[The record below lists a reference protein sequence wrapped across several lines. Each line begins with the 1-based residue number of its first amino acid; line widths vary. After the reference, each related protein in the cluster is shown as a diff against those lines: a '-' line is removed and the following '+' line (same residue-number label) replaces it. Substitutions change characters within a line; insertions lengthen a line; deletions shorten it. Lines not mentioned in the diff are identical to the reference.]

1 MRTLIAGGG
10 GFIGL
15 NIAEALLRA
24 GRETVLFDRAVPQE
38 ALTELRAIG
47 PACTVVTGDVR
58 DAAQVTAAFADGI
71 DSVVYGAAITADAAR
86 DAAEPEMIIDINLTG
101 LVRVLRAARDA
112 GVRRVI
118 NLSSG
123 SALGAA
129 AFPAG
134 GGLLDEN
141 VLPDPHA
148 MYGITKFASERVAA
162 RLADLWKLDVR
173 SVRLSAA
180 FGPWERL
187 TGVRSTMSP
196 QFQIALRAL
205 AGATAVL
212 ERPCLRDWIYA
223 PDIAQAAL
231 RLIEAPAPR
240 HALYNFSTGVNY
252 AALEWGEALAAAMPG
267 SGFGC
272 RLARAGE
279 SGNVALHGPADRASM
294 ATRRAD
300 SDLGFTATWGMDA
313 SAKHYADWMRSHAWC
328 FEAHENGRET

>member
-1 MRTLIAGGG
+1 MRTLIVGGG

-24 GRETVLFDRAVPQE
+24 GREAVLFDRSVPE
-38 ALTELRAIG
+38 AALAKLCTIG
-47 PACTVVTGDVR
+47 PACTVFTGDVR
-58 DAAQVTAAFADGI
+58 DAAQVAAAFTGSI
-71 DSVVYGAAITADAAR
+71 DSVVYGAAVTADAVR
-86 DAAEPEMIIDINLTG
+86 DAADPEMIIDINLTG

-129 AFPAG
+129 AFRAA
-134 GGLLDEN
+134 GGLLDET
-141 VLPDPHA
+141 VLPDPQVL
-148 MYGITKFASERVAA
+148 YGITKFASERVAA
-162 RLADLWKLDVR
+162 RLADLWRLDVR
-173 SVRLSAA
+173 SVRLSTA
-180 FGPWERL
+180 FGAWERL

-196 QFQIALRAL
+196 QFQIALLAR

-231 RLIEAPAPR
+231 RLIEAPAPA
-240 HALYNFSTGVNY
+240 HALYNFSTGVTY
-252 AALEWGEALAAAMPG
+252 SALGWAEALAAAMPG

-279 SGNVALHGPADRASM
+279 SGNVVLHGPVDRASM
-294 ATRRAD
+294 ATERAT
-300 SDLGFTATWGMDA
+300 SDLGFTAAWGMEA
-313 SAKHYADWMRSHAWC
+313 SARHYAEWMRSHPWC
-328 FEAHENGRET
+328 FEAP

>member
-1 MRTLIAGGG
+1 MRTLIVGGG

-24 GRETVLFDRAVPQE
+24 GREAVLFDRSVPE
-38 ALTELRAIG
+38 AALAELCAIG
-47 PACTVVTGDVR
+47 PACTVFTGDVR
-58 DAAQVTAAFADGI
+58 DAAQVTAAFTGGI
-71 DSVVYGAAITADAAR
+71 DSVVYGAAVTADAVR
-86 DAAEPEMIIDINLTG
+86 DAADPEMIIDINMTG

-129 AFPAG
+129 AFPAA
-134 GGLLDEN
+134 GGLLDEG
-141 VLPDPHA
+141 VLPDPQV
-148 MYGITKFASERVAA
+148 MYGITKYASERVAA
-162 RLADLWKLDVR
+162 RLADLWRLDVR
-173 SVRLSAA
+173 SVRLSTA

-196 QFQIALRAL
+196 QFQIALLAR

-231 RLIEAPAPR
+231 RLIEAPAPA
-240 HALYNFSTGVNY
+240 HALYNFSTGVTY
-252 AALEWGEALAAAMPG
+252 SALAWAAALAAAMPG
-267 SGFGC
+267 SRFGC

-279 SGNVALHGPADRASM
+279 SGNVALHGPVDRASM
-294 ATRRAD
+294 ATERAT
-300 SDLGFTATWGMDA
+300 SDLGFTAAWGMEA
-313 SAKHYADWMRSHAWC
+313 SARHYAEWMRSHPWC
-328 FEAHENGRET
+328 FEAP

>member
-1 MRTLIAGGG
+1 MRTLIVGGG

-24 GRETVLFDRAVPQE
+24 GREAVLFDRSVPE
-38 ALTELRAIG
+38 KALAKLCTID
-47 PACTVVTGDVR
+47 PACTVFTGDVR
-58 DAAQVTAAFADGI
+58 DAAQVAAAFTGGI
-71 DSVVYGAAITADAAR
+71 DSVVYGAAVTADAVR
-86 DAAEPEMIIDINLTG
+86 DAADPEMIIDINLTG

-129 AFPAG
+129 AFPAAG
-134 GGLLDEN
+134 RLLDEG
-141 VLPDPHA
+141 VLPDPQV

-162 RLADLWKLDVR
+162 RLADLWRLDVR
-173 SVRLSAA
+173 SVRLSTA

-187 TGVRSTMSP
+187 TGMRSTMSP
-196 QFQIALRAL
+196 QFQIALLAR

-223 PDIAQAAL
+223 PDIAQAVL
-231 RLIEAPAPR
+231 RLIEAPAPT
-240 HALYNFSTGVNY
+240 HALYNFSTGVTY
-252 AALEWGEALAAAMPG
+252 SALAWAETLAAAMPG

-279 SGNVALHGPADRASM
+279 SGNVALHGPVDRAPM
-294 ATRRAD
+294 ASERATG
-300 SDLGFTATWGMDA
+300 DLGFTAAWGMEA
-313 SAKHYADWMRSHAWC
+313 SARHYAEWMRSHPWC
-328 FEAHENGRET
+328 FEGP

>member
-38 ALTELRAIG
+38 ALVELRAIG

-58 DAAQVTAAFADGI
+58 DAVQIAAAFKGGI

-86 DAAEPEMIIDINLTG
+86 DAADPETIIDINLTG

-129 AFPAG
+129 AFPPG
-134 GGLLDEN
+134 GGLLDES
-141 VLPDPHA
+141 VLSDPQVL
-148 MYGITKFASERVAA
+148 YGITKFASERVAA
-162 RLADLWKLDVR
+162 RLADLWRIDVR
-173 SVRLSAA
+173 SVRLSTA

-187 TGVRSTMSP
+187 TGARSTMSP
-196 QFQIALRAL
+196 QFQIALLAR

-231 RLIEAPAPR
+231 RLIEAPAPT
-240 HALYNFSTGVNY
+240 HALYNFSTGVTY
-252 AALEWGEALAAAMPG
+252 AALEWGKALAAAMPG
-267 SGFGC
+267 SGFNC
-272 RLARAGE
+272 RLAHAGE
-279 SGNVALHGPADRASM
+279 SANVALHGPADRASM
-294 ATRRAD
+294 ATARAGN
-300 SDLGFTATWGMDA
+300 DLGFTASWGMLA
-313 SAKHYADWMRSHAWC
+313 SATHYADWMRRHPWC
-328 FEAHENGRET
+328 FEANKDGSVA

>member
-1 MRTLIAGGG
+1 MRTLIVGGG

-24 GRETVLFDRAVPQE
+24 GRETVLFDRAVPPQ
-38 ALTELRAIG
+38 ALTELGAIG
-47 PACTVVTGDVR
+47 PACKVVTGDVR
-58 DAAQVTAAFADGI
+58 DATQVAAAFTGGI

-86 DAAEPEMIIDINLTG
+86 DAADPEMIIDINLTG

-129 AFPAG
+129 AFPAD
-134 GGLLDEN
+134 GGLLDES
-141 VLPDPHA
+141 VLPDPQA

-162 RLADLWKLDVR
+162 RLAELWNIDVK
-173 SVRLSAA
+173 SVRLSGA

-196 QFQIALRAL
+196 QFQIALLAR
-205 AGATAVL
+205 AGATAIL

-231 RLIEAPAPR
+231 RLIEAPAPA
-240 HALYNFSTGVNY
+240 HALYNFSTGVTY
-252 AALEWGEALAAAMPG
+252 AALAWGEALAATMPR

-272 RLARAGE
+272 RLARTGE

-294 ATRRAD
+294 ATELAEN
-300 SDLGFTATWGMDA
+300 DLGFTATWGLQA
-313 SAKHYADWMRSHAWC
+313 SATHYAEWMRNHAWC
-328 FEAHENGRET
+328 FEVHK